1 MKTSF
6 KLRRQFSKSSHRIT
20 RYLILSAA
28 LLSFVGCNQNNDQAS
43 EQPQTSAVQKENSHA
58 SAKALHTGDID
69 IWPSLDYSKT
79 YDVELEA
86 KIKELLSK
94 MTLEQK
100 IAQMIQP
107 EIRDFTVED
116 MRRYGF
122 GSYLNGGGAF
132 PNNDKHASPEDWITL
147 AENMYQASIDDTLD
161 GSSIPAIWGTDAVHG
176 HNNVIGATLFPHNIG
191 LGAANNPELIERIAQ
206 ATAREVMATG
216 IDWVFAPTVAVV
228 RDDRWGRTYE
238 GYSED
243 PEIVKSYSA
252 AIVTGLQGSIDGDFL
267 SDKRVISTVK
277 HFLGDGGTEG
287 GVDQGDNIADEQT
300 LFDIHAQG
308 YVGGLTA
315 GAQTV
320 MASFNSWHGKKMH
333 GHKYLLTDVLKN
345 KMGFDGLVVGDW
357 LGHGQIEG
365 CTNYNC
371 AATINAGLDIFMASG
386 DAWKPLM
393 DNTIAQVNSGEI
405 PQSRIDDAVSRI
417 LRVKLRAGVFDKP
430 SPAKRPLS
438 GKLDIIGS
446 PEHRAIA
453 RQAVRESLVLLKNKN
468 NTLPINPSKN
478 ILIAGDAANNI
489 GKQSGGWTITWQ
501 GTNNTNEDFPGGQS
515 IYDGFAQAVEDAGGS
530 LTLSIDGRYQ
540 SKPDVAIV
548 VFGEEPYAE
557 GVGDIKNVAYQQ
569 GVKSDLA
576 LLEKLKSEGI
586 PVVSVFISGR
596 PLYVNAELNAS
607 DAFVAAWL
615 PGSEGNGVSDVLLA
629 NPDGSIKHDFSG
641 RLSYSWPSSPRQ
653 SLVNR
658 NDPGYDDLNS
668 GPLLPYGFGLSYSA
682 ANNQGQLQLDDS
694 LKVELIGA
702 DGSAN
707 LILFKK
713 TIRAPYRAMVSS
725 ANNALPMTSN
735 IVEVEGLKVRTIDK
749 EIQEDA
755 RQIVFAENQTSKF
768 SLVTSE
774 PVDLTQQREN
784 GQSLFLNLR
793 IDSAINGPIKLSMG
807 CEPECPGAVDITS
820 ELLKLAPS
828 EWQEVNVSL
837 ACFEKAGISLDKI
850 VAPFQIT
857 SAGAL
862 TISFSEVSFRTTP
875 NVDECE

>member
-1 MKTSF
+1 MEASSKF
-6 KLRRQFSKSSHRIT
+6 KRQFKKSNNRVT

-28 LLSFVGCNQNNDQAS
+28 LLSFVGCDQSIDQAS
-43 EQPQTSAVQKENSHA
+43 KQPQASSTVKETSHA
-58 SAKALHTGDID
+58 STSDLHAGNTD

-79 YDVELEA
+79 YNIELEA
-86 KIKELLSK
+86 KITKLLSK
-94 MTLEQK
+94 MSLEQK

-132 PNNDKHASPEDWITL
+132 PNNDKHASPKDWITL
-147 AENMYQASIDDTLD
+147 AEDMYQASIDDSLD
-161 GSSIPAIWGTDAVHG
+161 GSTIPAIWGTDAVHG

-267 SDKRVISTVK
+267 SDKHVISTVK

-300 LFDIHAQG
+300 LFDLHAQG
-308 YVGGLTA
+308 YVGGLAA

-386 DAWKPLM
+386 DAWKPLLE
-393 DNTIAQVNSGEI
+393 NTIAQVNSGEI
-405 PQSRIDDAVSRI
+405 SQRRIDDAVSRI

-438 GKLDIIGS
+438 GKLDIIGA
-446 PEHRAIA
+446 PGHRAIA

-468 NTLPINPSKN
+468 GILPINPNKN

-489 GKQSGGWTITWQ
+489 GKQSGGWSITWQ
-501 GTNNTNEDFPGGQS
+501 GTNNTNEDFPGGHS
-515 IYDGFAQAVEDAGGS
+515 IYDGFAEAVEDAGGE

-576 LLEKLKSEGI
+576 LLERLKSEGI

-615 PGSEGNGVSDVLLA
+615 PGSEGNGVSDVLLS
-629 NPDGSIKHDFSG
+629 NTDGSIKHDFSG
-641 RLSYSWPSSPRQ
+641 RLSYSWPSSPWQ
-653 SLVNR
+653 SSVNR
-658 NDPGYDDLNS
+658 NDQDYS
-668 GPLLPYGFGLSYSA
+668 PLLPYGFGLGYSA
-682 ANNQGQLQLDDS
+682 ANNQGQLGLDNS
-694 LKVELIGA
+694 LEVESISV
-702 DGSAN
+702 DGGGN

-713 TIRAPYRAMVSS
+713 TIRAPYTAMVSS
-725 ANNALPMTSN
+725 INNTLPMTSN

-755 RQIVFAENQTSKF
+755 RQVIFSENQASKF
-768 SLVTSE
+768 SLVTTSE
-774 PVDLTQQREN
+774 PVDLTPQRKN
-784 GQSLFLNLR
+784 GQSLLLNLR
-793 IDSAINGPIKLSMG
+793 IDSAISGPIKLSMG
-807 CEPECPGAVDITS
+807 CETECTGSVDITS
-820 ELLKLAPS
+820 DLQKLAPNQ
-828 EWQEVNVSL
+828 WQEVNVSL

-850 VAPFQIT
+850 VAPFQIK

-862 TISFSEVSFRTTP
+862 TLSFSEVSFRTTP
-875 NVDECE
+875 NVDECK